1 TLKAAKGA
9 SGVYDLTLTNA
20 KEIVTI
26 AALGEDSGA
35 TIKSFATGA
44 DKIDL
49 ATIGSSLKAAQV
61 TAVNAITEKS
71 GGTTLDTTKVTVI
84 TSDNNTVVKDKI
96 TISDGNNTK
105 LLSKTVT
112 KDIDYLIAVKASDSS
127 KTAIYHAKSTNDTT
141 LASDEIKLVA
151 TVEADLTADT
161 SWLA

>member
-49 ATIGSSLKAAQV
+49 K
-61 TAVNAITEKS
+61 
-71 GGTTLDTTKVTVI
+71 TLSAELTGEKVTTVQPKDAGKANTLAADKVYTI
-84 TSDNNTVVKDKI
+84 TAAAADLTVASNI
-96 TISDGNNTK
+96 AIGAANGNIS
-105 LLSKTVT
+105 SAVT
-112 KDIDYLIAVKASDSS
+112 KDKSYLIAIKANDGS
-127 KTAIYHAKSTNDTT
+127 KTAIYEAKSTDNAT
-141 LASDEIKLVA
+141 LTSGEIKLIA